1 MSSQGLIEPSESPWA
16 SPIVLVRKKD
26 GGLRFCVDYR
36 ALNNI
41 TRKDSYPLPRID
53 DTLDTL
59 AGMNWFSTLDLKS
72 GYWQVEMDPLDKEKT
87 AFTTGRGL
95 WQFKVMPF
103 GLCNAPATFE
113 RLMERVL
120 ANLPLQTALVY
131 LDDILIPGRT
141 FSHHLTN
148 LREVFQR
155 LRAAKLK
162 LSPQKCTL
170 LQREVKFLGHI
181 IGSAGVSTD
190 PEKTRAVETWP
201 TPTNLSELRSFLGL
215 CSYYRRFVKGFA
227 DIARPLHQLTGKGV
241 SFEWS
246 LEAGN
251 AFTQLKSCLA
261 TTPVLCFPL
270 PDAPFI
276 LDKDASRHAIGAVL
290 SQVQENQER
299 VVAYYSRTMNR
310 AEEQYC
316 VTRKELLAIVEAVKH
331 FHPYLYGRHFTI
343 RSDHAALQWLLKFRN
358 PEGQIA
364 RWIQRL
370 QEYDF
375 QVNHR
380 AGHLHTNADALSRR
394 PCQATSCNHC
404 DRLEAKEAA
413 MQVNTA
419 VRSVQVRT

>member
-1 MSSQGLIEPSESPWA
+1 MSNQGLIEPSENPWA
-16 SPIVLVRKKD
+16 CPIVLVRKKD
-26 GGLRFCVDYR
+26 RGLRFCVDCR

-59 AGMNWFSTLDLKS
+59 AGMNWLSALDLKS
-72 GYWQVEMDPLDKEKT
+72 GYWQVEMDPLDKDKT

-103 GLCNAPATFE
+103 GLRNAPATFE

-120 ANLPLQTALVY
+120 ANIPLQTALVY

-141 FSHHLTN
+141 FNHNLTN
-148 LREVFQR
+148 LRQVFHR

-162 LSPQKCTL
+162 LTSQKCML

-181 IGSAGVSTD
+181 IGSTGVSTD
-190 PEKTRAVETWP
+190 PEKTRAIETWP
-201 TPTNLSELRSFLGL
+201 TPTNLSELWCSLGL

-241 SFEWS
+241 PFEWS
-246 LEAGN
+246 SEAGN
-251 AFTQLKSCLA
+251 AFTHLKSCLA

-270 PDAPFI
+270 PDAPFT
-276 LDKDASRHAIGAVL
+276 LDTDASGHAIGAVL
-290 SQVQENQER
+290 SQVQESQER
-299 VVAYYSRTMNR
+299 VVAYYYSRTMNR
-310 AEEQYC
+310 TEEQYC
-316 VTRKELLAIVEAVKH
+316 VTRKQLLAIAEAVKH
-331 FHPYLYGRHFTI
+331 FHPYLYGHHFTI

-380 AGHLHTNADALSRR
+380 AGHLHTNADAPFPGGHARQPPANTVIVSRQKKQQ
-394 PCQATSCNHC
+394 C
-404 DRLEAKEAA
+404 K
-413 MQVNTA
+413 
-419 VRSVQVRT
+419 